1 MNENVHSQD
10 NWERKT
16 LEKLVLSVLK
26 EQRKGRNW
34 GIFFKCLFFIW
45 VFLLVALAAG
55 WVGKGDAA
63 PTGPHTAVVNLRGVI
78 DSEGDA
84 RSEKVIEGLRN
95 AFKDTST
102 RAVVIRANSP
112 GGSPVQSAMM
122 YDEIKR
128 LRKLYPKTPLYVVI
142 EDVCASGCYYVA
154 AAADKIYGSP
164 ASLVGSIGVLMDGY
178 GFTGTMEKLGVE
190 RRLITA
196 GSNKGFL
203 DPFSPVAPNQVEY
216 AKQML
221 GEIHQQFIDA
231 VKQGRGSRLK
241 DNPDLFSGLVW
252 NGARGQQMGLMDDF
266 GSVDQVARTV
276 VGVERL
282 VDFTPQ
288 EDFADRFA
296 KRFGVG
302 ASSAF
307 LGWMDGKMR

>member
-1 MNENVHSQD
+1 MNENMHSQD

-63 PTGPHTAVVNLRGVI
+63 PTGPHTAVISLRGVI
-78 DSEGDA
+78 DSDGDA

-95 AFKDTST
+95 AFKDSST

-122 YDEIKR
+122 FDEIKR

-203 DPFSPVAPNQVEY
+203 DPFSPMAPNQVEY
-216 AKQML
+216 AKKML
-221 GEIHQQFIDA
+221 AEIHQQFIDA
-231 VKQGRGSRLK
+231 VKLGRGSRLK
-241 DNPDLFSGLVW
+241 DDPDLFSGLVW
-252 NGARGQQMGLMDDF
+252 NGARGREMGLMDDF
-266 GSVDQVARTV
+266 GTVDQVARTV
-276 VGVERL
+276 VGAERI

-307 LGWMDGKMR
+307 LGWVDGKIR

>member
-164 ASLVGSIGVLMDGY
+164 SSLVGSIGVLMDGY

>member
-1 MNENVHSQD
+1 MNESVHSQD

-55 WVGKGDAA
+55 WVGKGDAT
-63 PTGPHTAVVNLRGVI
+63 PTGPHTAVINLRGVI

-203 DPFSPVAPNQVEY
+203 DPFSPMAPNQVEY
-216 AKQML
+216 AKKML
-221 GEIHQQFIDA
+221 AEIHQQFIDA
-231 VKQGRGSRLK
+231 VKLGRGNRLK
-241 DNPDLFSGLVW
+241 EDPDLFSGLVW
-252 NGARGQQMGLMDDF
+252 NGARGREMGLMDDF

-276 VGVERL
+276 VGAERI

-307 LGWMDGKMR
+307 LGWVDGKIR

>member
-1 MNENVHSQD
+1 MNENTQPQES
-10 NWERKT
+10 WERKT

-26 EQRKGRNW
+26 DQRKGRNW
-34 GIFFKCLFFIW
+34 SIFFKVLFFVW
-45 VFLLVALAAG
+45 VFLLIALGAG
-55 WVGKGDAA
+55 WIGKGAAA
-63 PTGPHTAVVNLRGVI
+63 PTGPHTAVINLRGVI
-78 DSEGDA
+78 DNEGDA
-84 RSEKVIEGLRN
+84 RAEKVIEGLRN
-95 AFKDTST
+95 AFKDSGTK
-102 RAVVIRANSP
+102 AVVIRANSP

-122 YDEIKR
+122 FDEIRR
-128 LRKLYPKTPLYVVI
+128 LRNLNPKVPVYVVI

-196 GSNKGFL
+196 GTNKGFL
-203 DPFSPVAPNQVEY
+203 DPFSPMAPAQVEY
-216 AKQML
+216 AKKML
-221 GEIHQQFIDA
+221 GEIHQQFITA
-231 VKQGRGSRLK
+231 VKQGRGTRLK
-241 DNPDLFSGLVW
+241 ENSDLFSGLVW
-252 NGARGQQMGLMDDF
+252 NGARGREMGLMDEF
-266 GSVDQVARTV
+266 GTVDQVAREV
-276 VGVERL
+276 VKADRL

-307 LGWMDGKMR
+307 LGWLDGGLK